1 MITVIFWHVDF
12 VGSVKTVRLFFFAV
26 HCVFVLGVIFFKALP
41 QLDKHCSV
49 GRSSWIHPTIH
60 LRVTCQGVDGQ
71 MEKAGYAV
79 GMGAWLMMVKS
90 KLRRQSNETNTI
102 Y

>member
-60 LRVTCQGVDGQ
+60 LRVTKHMSGCGWADG
-71 MEKAGYAV
+71 E
-79 GMGAWLMMVKS
+79 S
-90 KLRRQSNETNTI
+90 KLCCGDGSVVDDGEKQVTTTI
-102 Y
+102 